1 MWFKQTFILFLF
13 CCCCGGGGGGG
24 GGGGCGGGGGG
35 GNLLSKLVFYAQS
48 TDAVISGRCGG
59 SSVKK
64 MGNRID
70 TSELWAGNFQL

>member
-13 CCCCGGGGGGG
+13 CCCC
-24 GGGGCGGGGGG
+24 CGGGGGG